1 MTRLGVVG
9 SALCAMLVLGGCG
22 GGSGGDEVD
31 AGPVDSA
38 ALEQQRDRARA
49 AAASLVTGVADALG
63 GRASQ
68 TTGRVEGCES
78 ASEDE
83 VRTFRY
89 TATGRVDAGA
99 AATRPYL
106 DSLAPAMEA
115 AGFTDPAPGSR
126 PGGST
131 LEGSSGDLTATL
143 SELPGQGDHVLL
155 SVEGP
160 CLEVPEEDRRDWQRR
175 TDPESYL

>member
-1 MTRLGVVG
+1 ME
-9 SALCAMLVLGGCG
+9 A
-22 GGSGGDEVD
+22 E
-31 AGPVDSA
+31 PVDSA
-38 ALEQQRDRARA
+38 ALEQQRDRVRA
-49 AAASLVTGVADALG
+49 ASASLVTGVADALG

-83 VRTFRY
+83 LRTFRY
-89 TATGRVDAGA
+89 TATGRVDAGPGA
-99 AATRPYL
+99 SRPHL
-106 DSLAPAMEA
+106 DALGPVLVA
-115 AGFTDPAPGSR
+115 AGFADPTPGSR

-143 SELPGQGDHVLL
+143 SELPGQGDYVLL

-160 CLEVPEEDRRDWQRR
+160 CLEVPEADRRDWQRR